1 MQTAAFVWFMRW
13 ITFVV
18 SISMIIIIIIV
29 IIIIIA
35 TSLVDQQG
43 SCGFHTVR
51 PLYCLKG
58 EMNSDDFCYLFAQEK
73 ACCVSNEVMNGGRVL
88 EREKKKTRK
97 RGRTHND
104 DVSCTRMTTFHT
116 SELFPL
122 HCFRC
127 NFISAQYLNALWYI
141 IIILYSYD
149 KRLDDVSRTKMTTLT
164 LVLSE

>member
-1 MQTAAFVWFMRW
+1 MQTAALVWFMRS

-18 SISMIIIIIIV
+18 SISMIIIIIIIIV

-35 TSLVDQQG
+35 TSLVDPQG

-88 EREKKKTRK
+88 DREKKKQEK
-97 RGRTHND
+97 GVPVIHGLFKAPRGQVVIR
-104 DVSCTRMTTFHT
+104 
-116 SELFPL
+116 
-122 HCFRC
+122 
-127 NFISAQYLNALWYI
+127 LNEI
-141 IIILYSYD
+141 
-149 KRLDDVSRTKMTTLT
+149 
-164 LVLSE
+164 